1 MPRVIHT
8 AEQRPSPI
16 PGRRALLGTLLGL
29 TLLSPARAMSLL
41 ALPRPLRP
49 PSAPEDFRPPRPGM
63 ADRVLVRKA
72 ERRLYLLRD
81 GVVLH
86 SYAIA
91 LGFQPL
97 GHKRREGDGRT
108 PEGRYR
114 IDWRNPASRF
124 HRALHISYPGPGD
137 RLRARLHGDDPGGAI
152 MVHGTGP
159 DTNRSGDWTAGC
171 IAVDNA
177 EIEQIWSLV
186 ADGTPI
192 EILP

>member
-1 MPRVIHT
+1 
-8 AEQRPSPI
+8 
-16 PGRRALLGTLLGL
+16 
-29 TLLSPARAMSLL
+29 MSLL

-49 PSAPEDFRPPRPGM
+49 ATPPDDFRPPRPDM

-81 GVVLH
+81 GVVLR

-91 LGFQPL
+91 LGFQPI

-137 RLRARLHGDDPGGAI
+137 RLRARLRGDDPGGAI

-159 DTNRSGDWTAGC
+159 DTRRNGDWTAGC